1 MNHSPDPPGLAV
13 PPESAIL
20 KDAYRRSGL
29 TVADLAV
36 ATGLSVGTVHIAM
49 DGFRHRD
56 GVAKAVVPPD
66 RTLVRLAA
74 ALRIRPDVLR
84 AHGRERA
91 AGLLE
96 AVAAAEDAP
105 PPAASPADAEAQVAP
120 SAGRTAL
127 ARQVLAAFST
137 EELHDELERRE
148 RAQHDA
154 IHQQV
159 TTELAED
166 LRTGQWPL

>member
-1 MNHSPDPPGLAV
+1 MNHSPVPQGLAV

-20 KDAYRRSGL
+20 KDAYRKSGL

-66 RTLVRLAA
+66 RTLVKLAA
-74 ALRIRPDVLR
+74 ALRIRPDALR
-84 AHGRERA
+84 ANGRESA
-91 AGLLE
+91 AEMLEE
-96 AVAAAEDAP
+96 AVAAAEDTRPRAV
-105 PPAASPADAEAQVAP
+105 SPADAETQAVV
-120 SAGRTAL
+120 AGRTAL
-127 ARQVLAAFST
+127 VRQVLAVFST
-137 EELHDELERRE
+137 EELRDELERRE